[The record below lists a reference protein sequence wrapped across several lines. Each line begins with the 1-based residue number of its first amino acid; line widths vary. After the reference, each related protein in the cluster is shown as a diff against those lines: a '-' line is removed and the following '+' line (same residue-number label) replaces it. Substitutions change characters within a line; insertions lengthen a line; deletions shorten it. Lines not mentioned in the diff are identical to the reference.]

1 MEINIIDFNTTIGVK
16 KPRTIQGI
24 ANTIDCPFCD
34 VEHLVNIIDTD
45 DNIILLKNKYN
56 VMEPSDQLVLIET
69 DQCKSDIPDYPKEQM
84 RRVIHMGVKHWIE
97 MLNCGKY
104 RSVIFFKNF
113 GPMSGGTIQHPHMQL
128 VGYPEL
134 DPELMFDP
142 VEFEGLKIYEGQGV
156 ELNTSTN
163 PRIGFSEYNLVLHD
177 EAYAD
182 MGADAVTAQAALT
195 PREDSL
201 NLLADLIK
209 ETVTFMKNYFKRP
222 NFSYNLF
229 FYNVEKQMRVKI
241 MPRFATPPMYVGYN
255 IHLRPTSI
263 PSFAEN
269 LKNHLKEQ
277 GYFQ

>member
-142 VEFEGLKIYEGQGV
+142 VEFEGLKIYERQGV

-182 MGADAVTAQAALT
+182 MGADAVTTQAALT

-277 GYFQ
+277 GYIQ

>member
-1 MEINIIDFNTTIGVK
+1 MEINIINFNTTIGVK

-142 VEFEGLKIYEGQGV
+142 VEFEGLKIYERQGV

-177 EAYAD
+177 EAYA
-182 MGADAVTAQAALT
+182 GLETEQAALT
-195 PREDSL
+195 PREESL

>member
-16 KPRTIQGI
+16 KPRTIQGM
-24 ANTIDCPFCD
+24 ANTSDCPFCD
-34 VEHLVNIIDTD
+34 VEHLVGIIETD

-69 DQCKSDIPDYPKEQM
+69 DQCKSDIPDYSREQM
-84 RRVIHMGVKHWIE
+84 RRVIHMGVKHWIK

-134 DPELMFDP
+134 DPDLMFDP
-142 VEFEGLKIYEGQGV
+142 VEFEGLKIYDDKGV

-177 EAYAD
+177 EAYTD
-182 MGADAVTAQAALT
+182 NDTTASVALM
-195 PREDSL
+195 PKDDSL

-209 ETVTFMKNYFKRP
+209 ETVTFMKGYFKRP

-229 FYNVEKQMRVKI
+229 FYNVEKKMRVKI

-263 PSFAEN
+263 PDFAEN
-269 LKNHLKEQ
+269 LRAHLENQ
-277 GYFQ
+277 GYIK